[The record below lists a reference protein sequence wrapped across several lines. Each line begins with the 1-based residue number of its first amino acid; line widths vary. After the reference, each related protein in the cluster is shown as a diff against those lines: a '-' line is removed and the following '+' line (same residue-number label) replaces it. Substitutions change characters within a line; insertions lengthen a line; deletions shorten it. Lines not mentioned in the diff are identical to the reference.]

1 MQWLLLPLAN
11 LLRNRSVEGGDPSRA
26 TLEGEGTRGRLGSR
40 AGQRC
45 PVAGRR

>member
-26 TLEGEGTRGRLGSR
+26 TLEGEGIRGGDW
-40 AGQRC
+40 
-45 PVAGRR
+45 GRVPANGAR